1 MDFVRCVSMGKAK
14 EKPKRKSRAQ
24 RVEDALGKL
33 TIRERKMI
41 QALLAGKTKAQA
53 ADEAGYLAGSSATTR
68 RINLSSLANRHLEKP
83 EVKQALTVLLEE
95 SNLGISR
102 LLRKIS
108 EGLEATK
115 VVALVSLPAQNTGE
129 ESKSGNEMFGAN
141 EQTQSYAEVPDMKVR
156 HDYVK
161 LALSLHGLPDRD
173 KGEGDGESYVERI
186 RRIWKRQEEMAID
199 TTATE
204 VK

>member
-1 MDFVRCVSMGKAK
+1 MGKVKIEKPK
-14 EKPKRKSRAQ
+14 EKPKRRSRAQ
-24 RVEDALGKL
+24 RIEDVLEKL

-41 QALLAGKTKAQA
+41 QAIIAGKTKAQA

-102 LLRKIS
+102 LLKKIS

-115 VVALVSLPAQNTGE
+115 VVALVTLPMQKAGE
-129 ESKSGNEMFGAN
+129 GSKSGNEMFLAN

-161 LALSLHGLPDRD
+161 LALSLHGLPE
-173 KGEGDGESYVERI
+173 KEKSPEGDIPYVERI
-186 RRIWKRQEEMAID
+186 RAFWRRMEEGAAVD